1 MKTAATPIGFAFSA
15 ATIPARNR
23 RRVTLAAKFQAG
35 LPGQPFGSF
44 PSRLSMVPP
53 DVLFG
58 VLPVWVGVYVLTA
71 ITFAV
76 AGYAVYYRVF
86 RLVLQG
92 APASRFD
99 RPLTRLVGA
108 AAIVLG
114 QRKVLQRVGRTDPR
128 SRRIDLAGI
137 GHAAIFWGFLSFSL
151 SYLIFIFGGSIWHPL
166 GETILTPTGVLVYSI
181 YLDILAVVVLAAL
194 VWALF
199 RRWIAQ
205 PHRLSFDLTR
215 KGESVVIVGLTAG
228 LMIATLLV
236 HSFYVASG
244 GHGPEAGV
252 PIGGAIGGGLA
263 AAGMSAGAA
272 GALQAIFWWVHL
284 LIILGFALY
293 IPFSKHIHMVAA
305 PVNAFFRN
313 LEPRGGLQIPLID
326 LDSMDEDVRFGA
338 SRVQD
343 FTWRQLLDGYACAV
357 CGRCTDA
364 CPANTTG
371 KVLSPMHIVENLK
384 EHMIGIGHQG
394 PRDATHV
401 EPMPLIDGAIPEQ
414 AIWDCVSCGACME
427 ECPVVVEHVPTIMD
441 MRRSLVLEE
450 SRIPETGMNALLS
463 MEQRG
468 HPWRGT
474 TFARTDWAE
483 GLDVPTIAEKPD
495 AEVLF
500 WVGCTAAL
508 EQRSQGIARSMVKVL
523 KSAGV
528 DFAILGEEESC
539 TGDPARRM
547 GNEYLYQMLAQ
558 QNIEVMN
565 AYNIKTV
572 VTICPH
578 CFNTIKNEYPQFGGD
593 YEVLHY
599 SQFVDGLIKQGRVKP
614 VKMMDVSV
622 AYHDSCF
629 LGRHNGVY
637 DEPRNVARA
646 IPGLQLVEM
655 SPRCRERGFCC
666 GAGGGHMWIEE
677 SQGERINHARTD
689 HFLETGADTVGV
701 SCPFCLQMMNEG
713 IQSKG
718 QADAKEARDVLEILA
733 DSLADD

>member
-1 MKTAATPIGFAFSA
+1 
-15 ATIPARNR
+15 
-23 RRVTLAAKFQAG
+23 
-35 LPGQPFGSF
+35 
-44 PSRLSMVPP
+44 MVPP
-53 DVLFG
+53 DSLFG

-71 ITFAV
+71 LTFSV
-76 AGYAVYYRVF
+76 AGYAVYHRVF
-86 RLVLQG
+86 RLVFQG
-92 APASRFD
+92 LPVARFD
-99 RPLTRLVGA
+99 RPFTRLTGAVG
-108 AAIVLG
+108 IVLG

-128 SRRIDLAGI
+128 SRRIDMAGI
-137 GHAAIFWGFLSFSL
+137 GHATIFWGFLSFTL
-151 SYLIFIFGGSIWHPL
+151 SYLIFIFGGAIWHPL
-166 GETILTPTGVLVYSI
+166 GETVLTRTGVLVYSI
-181 YLDILAVVVLAAL
+181 YLDILAVVILAAL
-194 VWALF
+194 AWALI

-215 KGESVVIVGLTAG
+215 KGESVIIVGLTAG
-228 LMIATLLV
+228 LMLATLLV
-236 HSFYVASG
+236 HSFYVAG
-244 GHGPEAGV
+244 GGGGPESGV
-252 PIGGAIGGGLA
+252 FVGGAIGNWFASL
-263 AAGMSAGAA
+263 GMPQATANV
-272 GALQAIFWWVHL
+272 LQATFWWVHL
-284 LIILGFALY
+284 LIIFGFSLY

-305 PVNAFFRN
+305 PLNAFFRN
-313 LEPRGGLQIPLID
+313 LEPRGALASID
-326 LDSMDEDVRFGA
+326 LENVERFGA

-343 FTWRQLLDGYACAV
+343 FTWKELLDGYACAV
-357 CGRCTDA
+357 CGRCTEA
-364 CPANTTG
+364 CPAHTTG

-384 EHMIGIGHQG
+384 EHMIAIGHQG
-394 PRDATHV
+394 ARDAEHV

-414 AIWDCVSCGACME
+414 AVWDCVSCGACME

-474 TFARTDWAE
+474 TFSRTDWAQ
-483 GLDVPTIAEKPD
+483 GLDVPTIADHPD

-547 GNEYLYQMLAQ
+547 GNEYLFQIMAQ
-558 QNIEVMN
+558 QNVEILN
-565 AYNIKTV
+565 TYNIKTI
-572 VTICPH
+572 VTTCPH
-578 CFNTIKNEYPQFGGD
+578 CFNTIRNEYPQFGGD

-599 SQFVDGLIKQGRVKP
+599 SQFVDGLIQQGRVKP
-614 VKMMDVSV
+614 VKMMNVSV

-646 IPGLQLVEM
+646 IPGLTLVEM

-677 SQGERINHARTD
+677 SQGERINHVRTD
-689 HFLETGADTVGV
+689 HFLDTGADTVGV
-701 SCPFCLQMMNEG
+701 SCPFCLQMMTEG
-713 IQSKG
+713 IQAKG
-718 QADAKEARDVLEILA
+718 QSDTREARDVLEILA
-733 DSLADD
+733 DSIGDD